1 MKTGHRRRRKK
12 RLACLCL
19 LHGKGKTDAILQK
32 GLTLSVGYVMNGRK
46 PDERSQTLLSDR
58 GAIPMSTFPKQ
69 PRAAAE
75 GKGGVAE
82 AVCSAQGEPAAGT
95 LQKM

>member
-1 MKTGHRRRRKK
+1 
-12 RLACLCL
+12 
-19 LHGKGKTDAILQK
+19 
-32 GLTLSVGYVMNGRK
+32 
-46 PDERSQTLLSDR
+46 
-58 GAIPMSTFPKQ
+58 MSTLPKQ

>member
-1 MKTGHRRRRKK
+1 
-12 RLACLCL
+12 
-19 LHGKGKTDAILQK
+19 
-32 GLTLSVGYVMNGRK
+32 
-46 PDERSQTLLSDR
+46 
-58 GAIPMSTFPKQ
+58 MSTFPKQ